1 MSRLRIHLERLTLAL
16 HGVAAG
22 VADDFGPELERA
34 LAARLGRLDGEP
46 LARSDFSLREVR
58 LPAVEAA
65 AAADA
70 AALAG
75 MVADRLVELL
85 AAQADSGNQ
94 GGAR

>member
-22 VADDFGPELERA
+22 VADDIGPELERA
-34 LAARLGRLDGEP
+34 LAERLGRLDGEP
-46 LARSDFSLREVR
+46 LARSDFSLREIR

-65 AAADA
+65 AAADT

-75 MVADRLVELL
+75 MVADRLVGML
-85 AAQADSGNQ
+85 AARASPGNE
-94 GGAR
+94 GGSR

>member
-1 MSRLRIHLERLTLAL
+1 MSALRIHLERLTLAL

-22 VADDFGPELERA
+22 VADDFGPALERA

-58 LPAVEAA
+58 LPVVEAA
-65 AAADA
+65 AAADT

-75 MVADRLVELL
+75 MVADRLVEML
-85 AAQADSGNQ
+85 AAQARSATE
-94 GGAR
+94 GGTR